1 MKDDIQIVKRHEHKY
16 YINYA
21 EYYYLKQLLQTIMEP
36 DLYAKE
42 NGEYYIRS
50 LYFDSVDNTDYY
62 TKLAGIENRKKVRLR
77 IYDLDTD
84 KVKLEVKNRF
94 NTSMSKESLTISR
107 EEAVKMIGTDASFL
121 DKYSE
126 KPAIR
131 VKNYMI
137 NHLYSPKVIVDYE
150 REAFVDNGLGVRV
163 TFDKNI
169 RCAYS
174 DNMFDKTLG
183 LIPVFRDPV
192 MILEIKFNRVL
203 PDHISNVICTGRALN
218 SSISK
223 YCMARGLVG

>member
-1 MKDDIQIVKRHEHKY
+1 MKDEMHIVNRHEYKY

-21 EYYYLKQLLQTIMEP
+21 EYYYLKQLQQTIMEP

-50 LYFDSVDNTDYY
+50 LYFDSVDNTDYH

-77 IYDLDTD
+77 IYDTDTD
-84 KVKLEVKNRF
+84 KVKLEVKNKF
-94 NTSMSKESLTISR
+94 NTFMNKESLTISR
-107 EEAVKMIGTDASFL
+107 DEALKMISTDTSFL
-121 DKYSE
+121 DKYNE
-126 KPAIR
+126 KVATK
-131 VKNYMI
+131 VKNYML

-150 REAFVDNGLGVRV
+150 REAFVDNEHSVRV

-174 DNMFDKTLG
+174 NSIFDKNLG
-183 LIPVFRDPV
+183 LIPVFRESV
-192 MILEIKFNRVL
+192 FILEVKFNDVL
-203 PDHISNVICTGRALN
+203 PDFIRNVICTGRVLN

-223 YCMARGLVG
+223 YCMARELVG